1 MAEWKK
7 VIVSGS
13 NAELNNIFA
22 SGAITGSH
30 ISSSGDLFAS
40 LVTAST
46 TNVVTY
52 NTSTGKFHYTASTN
66 VGSNTIGTPSQP
78 DGTYSDGLLPFTSGT
93 LIADA
98 VDDINEVLAGLAP
111 PSAPVLD
118 YIDSSTTTGTSNL
131 RMGFSAA
138 SPTSSYSPMS
148 GSITGFADV
157 AFNGAYATSGGVDGN
172 RVRLGSFNVAT
183 PITIVLNNDIISNG
197 SPFLNYPSN
206 SFKANSDPTTGET
219 YTLDLNGTAYTYAV
233 PDSRSVA
240 GGAFSGGTGATITLT
255 QAQTGSYPGT
265 GNSFTTFRHRTGSVI
280 IPSAAWRT
288 GSNFARISSSIAG
301 GPTTYIDWIFDPA
314 AASGNSIYTFN
325 NFRTAS
331 VNATGIRWV
340 SGVPYFTSFNFNF
353 TGSISNYYKNT
364 YNLNSKTPS
373 VSGGG
378 SSTNLSINSPS
389 TVDDIIQC
397 STTVTA
403 TASNNRL
410 LSQSLSTTLNISND
424 YPNAKSG
431 STGAII
437 TPAILLDNFT
447 DTATDLLEPFILET
461 YRVPSASYD
470 TQTSASTAL
479 NTFSS
484 SSSLLTLTS
493 ELLVYSSS
501 VRYPTQGLNGGNFT
515 GITYT
520 TGSAPNYLGAT
531 GDRWYFRTFRNGASS
546 NAVFYITITGVNT
559 NFTTFGGSL
568 SGNNVKIWIKNP
580 GSTGWRDISTEY
592 PPSTSGIVLN
602 DNVGARQGAQPS
614 NLGAGGGTSTFTIN
628 LVTEALAANGY
639 FVIRLQAS
647 SQWAGRI
654 TNITITGL

>member
-22 SGAITGSH
+22 KGAITGSH

-118 YIDSSTTTGTSNL
+118 YIDSSTITGISNL

-157 AFNGAYATSGGVDGN
+157 AFNGAYATSGGFDNN

-183 PITIVLNNDIISNG
+183 PITIVLNNDVVSNG

-219 YTLDLNGTAYTYAV
+219 YILDLNGTAYTYTV

-280 IPSAAWRT
+280 IPAAAWRT
-288 GSNFARISSSIAG
+288 GSNFARVSSSIAG
-301 GPTTYIDWIFDPA
+301 GPTTYVDWVFDPA
-314 AASGNSIYTFN
+314 AASGNFPYSFN

-340 SGVPYFTSFNFNF
+340 SGVPYFTNFNFNF

-403 TASNNRL
+403 TTSNNRL

-447 DTATDLLEPFILET
+447 DTATDLLEPFILEAR
-461 YRVPSASYD
+461 RVPSASYD
-470 TQTSASTAL
+470 NQLAASTAIG
-479 NTFSS
+479 TFPSA
-484 SSSLLTLTS
+484 SSLGS
-493 ELLVYSSS
+493 SDLLVYSSS
-501 VRYPTQGLNGGNFT
+501 VRYPKTGLNSGNFT

-520 TGSAPNYLGAT
+520 TGSAPDYSGAT
-531 GDRWYFRTFRNGASS
+531 GDRWYFRTFRNGASA
-546 NAVFYITITGVNT
+546 NAAFSIVITGVNT

-568 SGNNVKIWIKNP
+568 TGNNVKIWIKNP
-580 GSTGWRDISTEY
+580 GSTGWRDISTDA
-592 PPSTSGIVLN
+592 PASTSGIALN
-602 DNVGARQGAQPS
+602 DNVGARSGAQPS
-614 NLGAGGGTSTFTIN
+614 NLGAGGGTATFLID
-628 LVTEALAANGY
+628 LVTEALSSNGY

-647 SQWAGRI
+647 DQWAGRI